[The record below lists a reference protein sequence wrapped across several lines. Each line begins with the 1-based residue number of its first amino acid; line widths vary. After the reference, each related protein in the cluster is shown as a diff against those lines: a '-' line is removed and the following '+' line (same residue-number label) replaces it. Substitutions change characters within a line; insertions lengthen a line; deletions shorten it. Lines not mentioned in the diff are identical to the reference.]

1 MAHAILMPTAMEA
14 SLICSLFRIRPK
26 TAALEQAM
34 DVPIP
39 TMALAPC
46 ASV

>member
-1 MAHAILMPTAMEA
+1 MAHAILTSTAMEA

-39 TMALAPC
+39 AVAFAPC